1 MKKKAILGIIAAFA
15 FAGSGFTAGDPESV
29 MKMITWY
36 GQSSL
41 RIDTGKAVIYIDPVK
56 VSSDMKADAILVT
69 HSHGDHYSKADIEK
83 LSKKGTRL
91 ITSFA
96 AEGAEETAPGKKFDI
111 NGISVEAVPA
121 YNIVKANKHPKANGF
136 VGYILTIDGVRV
148 YHAGDTERIPE
159 MKNFKADIAFLPLG
173 QKYTMNSVEEAVDA
187 AVDVKAKI
195 AVPMHFG
202 KYEGTAADA
211 LKFEELATKKGI
223 KVKLL
228 KEN

>member
-1 MKKKAILGIIAAFA
+1 MKKKAILGIFAAFA

-41 RIDTGKAVIYIDPVK
+41 RIDTGKTVIYIDPVK

-159 MKNFKADIAFLPLG
+159 MKKFSADIAFLPLG

-223 KVKLL
+223 KVKLM